1 MHNNGDKMDMI
12 NCRAAGDTYEGVP
25 GMTFEEFTIL
35 TKRLAATVKK
45 EDVVFNASS
54 YAGIPA
60 FFFWCFYMM
69 GVWYGRASCKE
80 AKEESFTLNGR
91 AKAFEKQL
99 REKPNLVKR
108 VNEILTIEYTK
119 Q

>member
-1 MHNNGDKMDMI
+1 MDII
-12 NCRAAGDTYEGVP
+12 NFRAAEDTYDGIP
-25 GMTFEEFTIL
+25 GTTFEEFAIL
-35 TKRLAATVKK
+35 TTRLAATVKK

-99 REKPNLVKR
+99 RQKPNLVKR